1 MSVALKTIVKLNNLS
16 MRKILLMMAAV
27 LSAGLAFAQNVQVT
41 GIATSAEDGSPM
53 PSVAVA
59 VQGTGRGTTT
69 DLDGAY
75 SIQVP
80 SNGTLVFSFLGY
92 DDAVVP
98 VNGRTTI
105 NVALQ
110 PGAILVDDVLIT
122 AVGIQRSERSLGYT
136 VTKVD
141 ADEAIMKAEPD
152 MLRALDGK
160 IPGVQIT
167 APSGDAGSAT
177 RITIRGNSSFL
188 GNNQPLYVVDG
199 VPYSNDGTSASG
211 RASGMG
217 GAYGSGIST
226 LDPNDIESMSVLKGA
241 AAAVLY
247 GSRAANGVVL
257 ITTKS
262 GSKKANARSGFSVSV
277 NSSYAIETIAS
288 LPEYQNKYG
297 QGSDFQI
304 GGANGS
310 WGAAFE
316 DGMTIPMYTAIAN
329 EYPDLALEM
338 YPDLNGQIPYKAY
351 PNNVKDLF
359 QKGHIFDL
367 SANVQKVTEDGN
379 FNMTLSR
386 TDQDSYIPGS
396 DFDRYSFSI
405 GGNQKFGKKFR
416 AGGNLAYS
424 YTGQDSPMYGNNQ
437 SSGDLGGLNSLAR
450 AFIMPRSWDIQ
461 NYPYQKQDGSNLLF
475 QLSSQANNP
484 YWAWENDK
492 INTIQKRVVANA
504 NFGYDF
510 TSWLSFDYTLGVNE
524 YMSQRKSIINLGS
537 RGYAGKGYISKS
549 QSSDQEIESTAL
561 LTFKKRFDKIGT
573 RATLGHNY
581 NQDTFEST
589 SEVGKEIINPNIF
602 NLSNTQGQTAGE
614 SYSRTRKYG
623 LFADILLDYDEWA
636 FLNISGRN
644 DVSSTLPVNHNSFF
658 YPAVSGSIVF
668 TDALGLESSILNFG
682 KVRAGWAK
690 VGNDAGPYYNN
701 GFYVT
706 GSPYMG
712 QGLMELPTT
721 LYDPELEPEFTTEME
736 TGIELKMFDSRIGID
751 FTYYDRLS
759 ENQIG
764 AKTSAPSTG
773 YSSYVTNFGS
783 ISNKGFEVGVDIY
796 PVMTK
801 DFTWSMYLTYT
812 KNKSEIVELADGVDE
827 IVIGGDFSAPQA
839 VLIKG
844 QPYGVLKGEK
854 LARTSDGIPLVD
866 PSTGMYI
873 NEAEMGV
880 IGDPNP
886 DFKAA
891 LTNTFKYKGISLS
904 ILTDFQK
911 GGCVF
916 SSYLTDLLGRGVTKD
931 TEDRL
936 GTRIIPGVY
945 GDANTLQP
953 ILDAE
958 GKYIENTTVISE
970 ADLWFSDGTF
980 STYAINS
987 CDEVAVYDATV
998 WRLREVTLAYSLP
1011 KKWISK
1017 IKLSNA
1023 EVSVVGRNLWYFAP
1037 NVPKYSNY
1045 DPVNNTFGNTNV
1057 QGIDYTGAP
1066 STRRVAFNLSLTF

>member
-1 MSVALKTIVKLNNLS
+1 

-53 PSVAVA
+53 PMVAVA
-59 VQGTGRGTTT
+59 VEGTGRGTTT
-69 DLDGAY
+69 DLNGAY

-80 SNGTLVFSFLGY
+80 SNGTLVFSFMGY

-98 VNGRTTI
+98 VNGRTVI

-160 IPGVQIT
+160 IPGVQIS
-167 APSGDAGSAT
+167 APSGDAGGAT
-177 RITIRGNSSFL
+177 RITIRGNSSFK
-188 GNNQPLYVVDG
+188 GNNEPLYVVDG
-199 VPYSNDGTSASG
+199 VPYSNDGTGASG
-211 RASGMG
+211 RASGNG
-217 GAYGSGIST
+217 GAFGSGIST

-247 GSRAANGVVL
+247 GSRAANGVIL

-262 GSKKANARSGFSVSV
+262 GSKKANAKKGFTVSV
-277 NSSYAIETIAS
+277 NSSYALEKIAS
-288 LPEYQNKYG
+288 LPDYQNSYG
-297 QGSDFQI
+297 QGSDFNI

-316 DGMTIPMYTAIAN
+316 EGMTIPMYAAVAA
-329 EYPDLALEM
+329 EYPNLALEM

-351 PNNVKDLF
+351 PNNVRDLF
-359 QKGHIFDL
+359 QTGHIFDL

-379 FNMTLSR
+379 FNMTISR

-396 DFDRYSFSI
+396 DFDRYSFSV

-416 AGGNLAYS
+416 AGGNMAYS
-424 YTGQDSPMYGNNQ
+424 YTDQFSPMYGNNQ
-437 SSGDLGGLNSLAR
+437 SPEPSGAMNSLAR

-492 INTIQKRVVANA
+492 FQTIQKRIVANA
-504 NFGYDF
+504 NFSYEF
-510 TSWLSFDYTLGVNE
+510 TKWLSLDYTIGVNE
-524 YMSQRKSIINLGS
+524 YMMSRKEIVNLGS
-537 RGYAGKGYISKS
+537 RGYAGKGYLSKS
-549 QSSDQEIESTAL
+549 ESSDQEIESTLL
-561 LTFKKRFDKIGT
+561 LTFNKKFGDFGV

-581 NQDTFEST
+581 NQDTFQSM
-589 SEVGKEIINPNIF
+589 SAAGDEIINPNVF
-602 NLSNTQGQTAGE
+602 ELSNTKGQVAAE

-623 LFADILLDYDEWA
+623 YFADILLDYNEWA

-644 DVSSTLPVNHNSFF
+644 DVSSTLPVEHNSFF

-668 TDALGLESSILNFG
+668 TDALGMESDFFNFG

-701 GFYVT
+701 GTYVV

-712 QGLMELPTT
+712 QGLMELSTI
-721 LYDPELEPEFTTEME
+721 LYDPELEPEFTTEVE
-736 TGIELKMFDSRIGID
+736 AGLELKFLDSRIGID
-751 FTYYDRLS
+751 ATYYNRLS

-764 AKTSAPSTG
+764 QKASAPSTG
-773 YSSYVTNFGS
+773 YDSFVTNFGS
-783 ISNKGFEVGVDIY
+783 IRNKGFELGVDLY
-796 PVMTK
+796 PIVTK

-812 KNKSEIVELADGVDE
+812 KNISEVVELADGVDE
-827 IVIGGDFSAPQA
+827 LYVGGDFEAPQA

-866 PSTGMYI
+866 ASNGMYI
-873 NEAEMGV
+873 NDTELGI

-886 DFKAA
+886 DFKSS
-891 LTNTFKYKGISLS
+891 LTNTFKYKDVSLS
-904 ILTDFQK
+904 FMIDYQK
-911 GGCVF
+911 GGCVY
-916 SSYLTDLLGRGVTKD
+916 SSYLTDLLGRGVTKL

-936 GTRIIPGVY
+936 GTRIIKGVY
-945 GDANTLQP
+945 GDPNTLEP
-953 ILDAE
+953 ILDE
-958 GKYIENTTVISE
+958 NGDYIWNTTAIGES
-970 ADLWFSDGTF
+970 DLWFSGGTY
-980 STYAINS
+980 STFAINS
-987 CDEVAVYDATV
+987 ADEVAVYDATV
-998 WRLREVTLAYSLP
+998 WRLREVSLAYDLP
-1011 KKWISK
+1011 KKFISK
-1017 IKLSNA
+1017 LKLSSA
-1023 EVSVVGRNLWYFAP
+1023 QVSVVGRNLWFFAP

-1045 DPVNNTFGNTNV
+1045 DPIVNTFGNTNV

>member
-1 MSVALKTIVKLNNLS
+1 

-53 PSVAVA
+53 PMVAVA
-59 VQGTGRGTTT
+59 VEGTGRGTTT
-69 DLDGAY
+69 DLNGAY

-80 SNGTLVFSFLGY
+80 SDGTLVFSFMGY

-98 VNGRTTI
+98 VNGRTVI

-160 IPGVQIT
+160 IPGVQIS
-167 APSGDAGSAT
+167 APSGDAGGAT
-177 RITIRGNSSFL
+177 RITIRGNSSFK
-188 GNNQPLYVVDG
+188 GNNEPLYVVDG
-199 VPYSNDGTSASG
+199 VPYSNDGTGASG
-211 RASGMG
+211 RASGNS
-217 GAYGSGIST
+217 GAFGSGIST

-247 GSRAANGVVL
+247 GSRAANGVIL

-262 GSKKANARSGFSVSV
+262 GSKKANAKKGFTVSV
-277 NSSYAIETIAS
+277 NSSYALEKIAS
-288 LPEYQNKYG
+288 LPDYQNSYG
-297 QGSDFQI
+297 QGSDFNI

-316 DGMTIPMYTAIAN
+316 EGMTIPMYAAIAA
-329 EYPDLALEM
+329 EYPNLALEM

-351 PNNVKDLF
+351 PNNVRDLF
-359 QKGHIFDL
+359 QTGHIFDL

-379 FNMTLSR
+379 FNMTISR

-396 DFDRYSFSI
+396 DFDRYSFSV

-416 AGGNLAYS
+416 AGGNMAYS
-424 YTGQDSPMYGNNQ
+424 YTDQFSPMYGNNQ
-437 SSGDLGGLNSLAR
+437 SSDPSGAMNSLAR

-475 QLSSQANNP
+475 QISSQANNP

-492 INTIQKRVVANA
+492 FQTIQKRIVANA
-504 NFGYDF
+504 NFSYEF
-510 TSWLSFDYTLGVNE
+510 TKWLSLDYTIGVNE
-524 YMSQRKSIINLGS
+524 YMMSRKEIVNLGS
-537 RGYAGKGYISKS
+537 RGYAGKGYLSKS
-549 QSSDQEIESTAL
+549 ESSDQEIESTLL
-561 LTFKKRFDKIGT
+561 LTFNKKFGDFGV

-581 NQDTFEST
+581 NQDTYQSM
-589 SEVGKEIINPNIF
+589 GAAGDEIINPNVF
-602 NLSNTQGQTAGE
+602 ELSNTKGQVASE

-623 LFADILLDYDEWA
+623 YFADILLDYNEWA

-644 DVSSTLPVNHNSFF
+644 DVSSTLPVEHNSFF

-668 TDALGLESSILNFG
+668 TDALGMESDFFNFG

-690 VGNDAGPYYNN
+690 VGNDAGAYYNN
-701 GFYVT
+701 GTYVV

-712 QGLMELPTT
+712 QGLMELSTI
-721 LYDPELEPEFTTEME
+721 LFDPELEPEFTTEVE
-736 TGIELKMFDSRIGID
+736 AGLELKFLDSRIGID
-751 FTYYDRLS
+751 ATYYNRLS

-764 AKTSAPSTG
+764 QKASAPSTG
-773 YSSYVTNFGS
+773 YDSFVTNFGS
-783 ISNKGFEVGVDIY
+783 IRNKGFELGVDLY
-796 PVMTK
+796 PIVTK

-812 KNKSEIVELADGVDE
+812 KNISEVVELADGVDE
-827 IVIGGDFSAPQA
+827 LYVGGDFEAPQA

-866 PSTGMYI
+866 ASNGMYI
-873 NEAEMGV
+873 NDTELGI

-886 DFKAA
+886 DFKSS
-891 LTNTFKYKGISLS
+891 LTNTFKYKDVSLS
-904 ILTDFQK
+904 FMIDYQK

-916 SSYLTDLLGRGVTKD
+916 SSYLTDLLGRGVTKL

-936 GTRIIPGVY
+936 GTRIIKGVY
-945 GDANTLQP
+945 GDPNTLEP
-953 ILDAE
+953 ILD
-958 GKYIENTTVISE
+958 GNGDYIWNTTAIGES
-970 ADLWFSDGTF
+970 DLWFSAGTY
-980 STYAINS
+980 STFAINAA
-987 CDEVAVYDATV
+987 DEVAVYDATV
-998 WRLREVTLAYSLP
+998 WRLREVSLAYDLP
-1011 KKWISK
+1011 KKFISK
-1017 IKLSNA
+1017 LKLSSA
-1023 EVSVVGRNLWYFAP
+1023 QVSVVGRNLWFFAP

-1045 DPVNNTFGNTNV
+1045 DPIVNTFGNTNV

>member
-1 MSVALKTIVKLNNLS
+1 

-27 LSAGLAFAQNVQVT
+27 LSAGFAFAQNTQVT
-41 GIATSAEDGSPM
+41 GIATSAEDGNPM

-69 DLDGAY
+69 DLNGAY

-98 VNGRTTI
+98 VNGRSVI

-110 PGAILVDDVLIT
+110 PGSILVEDVLIT

-160 IPGVQIT
+160 IPGVQIS

-177 RITIRGNSSFL
+177 RITIRGNSSFS

-199 VPYSNDGTSASG
+199 IPYSNDGTGASG
-211 RASGMG
+211 RGSGNS
-217 GAYGSGIST
+217 GAFGSGIST
-226 LDPNDIESMSVLKGA
+226 LDPNDIESMNVLKGA

-247 GSRAANGVVL
+247 GSRAANGVIL

-262 GSKKANARSGFSVSV
+262 GSKKSNAKKGFTVNV

-288 LPEYQNKYG
+288 LPDYQNKYG
-297 QGSDFQI
+297 QGSDFNI

-316 DGMTIPMYTAIAN
+316 DGMTIPMYAAIDA
-329 EYPDLALEM
+329 EYPDLALEL
-338 YPDLNGQIPYKAY
+338 YPDLNGDIPYKAY

-359 QKGHIFDL
+359 QKGHVLDL
-367 SANVQKVTEDGN
+367 SANVQKVTDEGN
-379 FNMTLSR
+379 FNMTISR

-396 DFDRYSFSI
+396 DFDRYSFSV

-424 YTGQDSPMYGNNQ
+424 YTDQMSPMYGNNQ
-437 SSGDLGGLNSLAR
+437 SSASNGGMNSLAR

-461 NYPYQKQDGSNLLF
+461 NFPYKKKDGSNLLF

-492 INTIQKRVVANA
+492 FKTIQKRIVANA
-504 NFGYDF
+504 NFSYEF
-510 TSWLSFDYTLGVNE
+510 AKWLTMDYTLGVNE
-524 YMSQRKSIINLGS
+524 YMVSRKTIVNLGS
-537 RGYAGKGYISKS
+537 RGYAGNGYLSKS
-549 QSSDQEIESTAL
+549 EASDQEIESTLL
-561 LTFKKRFDKIGT
+561 LTYNNRFSDFGV
-573 RATLGHNY
+573 RATAGYNY
-581 NQDTFEST
+581 NQDTYESMGA
-589 SEVGKEIINPNIF
+589 SGSDIINPNIF
-602 NLSNTQGQTAGE
+602 ELSNTKGQTASE

-623 LFADILLDYDEWA
+623 IFADILLDYNQWA

-644 DVSSTLPVNHNSFF
+644 DVSSTLPIAHNSFF
-658 YPAVSGSIVF
+658 YPAVSGSVVF
-668 TDALGLESSILNFG
+668 TDALGLEDSFFNFG
-682 KVRAGWAK
+682 KIRAGWAK

-701 GFYVT
+701 GTYVI

-712 QGLMELPTT
+712 QGMMELPTV
-721 LYDPELEPEFTTEME
+721 LYDPELEPEFTTEIE
-736 TGIELKMFDSRIGID
+736 TGLELKFLDSRIGID
-751 FTYYDRLS
+751 ATLYNRLS

-764 AKTSAPSTG
+764 AKSSAPSTG
-773 YSSYVTNFGS
+773 YSSFVTNFGS
-783 ISNKGFEVGVDIY
+783 IRNKGFELGVDLY
-796 PVMTK
+796 PVVTK

-827 IVIGGDFSAPQA
+827 IVLGGDFAAPQA

-854 LARTSDGIPLVD
+854 LARTADGIPLVD

-873 NEAEMGV
+873 NDPEYGI

-886 DFKAA
+886 EFKTS
-891 LTNTFKYKGISLS
+891 LTNTLKYKDLSLS
-904 ILTDFQK
+904 FMFDYQK

-936 GTRIIPGVY
+936 GVRVIKGVY
-945 GDANTLQP
+945 GDANTLEP
-953 ILDAE
+953 ILDD
-958 GKYIENTTVISE
+958 KKNYIWNTTAISE
-970 ADLWFSDGTF
+970 ADLWFSDGTY
-980 STYAINS
+980 STFAINS
-987 CDEVAVYDATV
+987 CDEVATYDATV
-998 WRLREVTLAYSLP
+998 WRLREVTLAYNLP
-1011 KKWISK
+1011 KKFTSK
-1017 IKLSNA
+1017 LRLSNA

-1045 DPVNNTFGNTNV
+1045 DPVVNTFGNTNI

>member
-1 MSVALKTIVKLNNLS
+1 

-27 LSAGLAFAQNVQVT
+27 LSAGLAFAQNLQVT

-53 PSVAVA
+53 PAVAVA

-98 VNGRTTI
+98 VNGRTVI

-110 PGAILVDDVLIT
+110 PGSILVDDVLIT

-160 IPGVQIT
+160 IPGVQIS

-177 RITIRGNSSFL
+177 RITIRGNSSFS

-199 VPYSNDGTSASG
+199 IPYSNDGTGASG
-211 RASGMG
+211 RGSGNS
-217 GAYGSGIST
+217 GAFGSGIST
-226 LDPNDIESMSVLKGA
+226 LDPNDIESMNVLKGA

-247 GSRAANGVVL
+247 GSRAANGVIL

-262 GSKKANARSGFSVSV
+262 GSKKSNAKKGFTVNV

-288 LPEYQNKYG
+288 LPDYQNKYG
-297 QGSDFQI
+297 QGSDFNI

-316 DGMTIPMYTAIAN
+316 DDMTIPMYAAIDS
-329 EYPDLALEM
+329 EYPDLALEL
-338 YPDLNGQIPYKAY
+338 YPDLNGDIPYKAY

-359 QKGHIFDL
+359 QKGHVLDL
-367 SANVQKVTEDGN
+367 SANVQKVTDEGN
-379 FNMTLSR
+379 FNMTISR

-396 DFDRYSFSI
+396 DFDRYSFSV

-424 YTGQDSPMYGNNQ
+424 YTDQMSPMYGNNQ
-437 SSGDLGGLNSLAR
+437 SSASNGGMNSLAR

-461 NYPYQKQDGSNLLF
+461 NFPYKKKDGSNLLF

-492 INTIQKRVVANA
+492 FKTIQKRIVANA
-504 NFGYDF
+504 NFSYEF
-510 TSWLSFDYTLGVNE
+510 AKWLTMDYTLGVNE
-524 YMSQRKSIINLGS
+524 YMVSRKTIVNLGS
-537 RGYAGKGYISKS
+537 RGYAGNGYLSKS
-549 QSSDQEIESTAL
+549 EASDQEIESTLL
-561 LTFKKRFDKIGT
+561 LTYNNRFSDFGV
-573 RATLGHNY
+573 RATAGYNY
-581 NQDTFEST
+581 NQDTYESMGA
-589 SEVGKEIINPNIF
+589 SGSDIINPNIF
-602 NLSNTQGQTAGE
+602 ELSNTKGQTASE

-623 LFADILLDYDEWA
+623 IFADILLDYNQWA

-644 DVSSTLPVNHNSFF
+644 DVSSTLPIAHNSFF
-658 YPAVSGSIVF
+658 YPAVSGSVVF
-668 TDALGLESSILNFG
+668 TDALGLEDSFFNFG
-682 KVRAGWAK
+682 KIRAGWAK

-701 GFYVT
+701 GTYVI

-712 QGLMELPTT
+712 QGMMELPTV
-721 LYDPELEPEFTTEME
+721 LYDPELEPEFTTEIE
-736 TGIELKMFDSRIGID
+736 TGLELKFLDSRIGID
-751 FTYYDRLS
+751 ATLYNRLS

-764 AKTSAPSTG
+764 AKSSAPSTG
-773 YSSYVTNFGS
+773 YSSFVTNFGS
-783 ISNKGFEVGVDIY
+783 IRNKGFELGVDLY
-796 PVMTK
+796 PVVTK

-812 KNKSEIVELADGVDE
+812 KNKSEIVELSDGVDE
-827 IVIGGDFSAPQA
+827 IVLGGDFAAPQA

-854 LARTSDGIPLVD
+854 LARTADGIPLVD

-873 NEAEMGV
+873 NDPEYGV

-886 DFKAA
+886 EFKTS
-891 LTNTFKYKGISLS
+891 LTNTLKYKDLSLS
-904 ILTDFQK
+904 FMFDYQK

-936 GTRIIPGVY
+936 GVRVVKGVY
-945 GDANTLQP
+945 GDANTLEP
-953 ILDAE
+953 ILDADQN
-958 GKYIENTTVISE
+958 YIWNTTAISE
-970 ADLWFSDGTF
+970 ADLWFSDGTY
-980 STYAINS
+980 STFAINS
-987 CDEVAVYDATV
+987 CDEVATYDATV
-998 WRLREVTLAYSLP
+998 WRLREVTLAYNLP
-1011 KKWISK
+1011 KKFTSK
-1017 IKLSNA
+1017 LRLSNA

-1045 DPVNNTFGNTNV
+1045 DPVVNTFGNTNI

>member
-1 MSVALKTIVKLNNLS
+1 
-16 MRKILLMMAAV
+16 MAAV
-27 LSAGLAFAQNVQVT
+27 LSAGLAFAQNLQVT

-53 PSVAVA
+53 PAVAVA

-98 VNGRTTI
+98 VNGRTVI

-110 PGAILVDDVLIT
+110 PGSILVDDVLIT

-160 IPGVQIT
+160 IPGVQIS

-177 RITIRGNSSFL
+177 RITIRGNSSFS

-199 VPYSNDGTSASG
+199 IPYSNDGTGASG
-211 RASGMG
+211 RGSGNS
-217 GAYGSGIST
+217 GAFGSGIST
-226 LDPNDIESMSVLKGA
+226 LDPNDIESMNVLKGA

-247 GSRAANGVVL
+247 GSRAANGVIL

-262 GSKKANARSGFSVSV
+262 GSKKSNAKKGFTVNV

-288 LPEYQNKYG
+288 LPDYQNKYG
-297 QGSDFQI
+297 QGSDFNI

-316 DGMTIPMYTAIAN
+316 DDMTIPMYAAIDS
-329 EYPDLALEM
+329 EYPDLALEL
-338 YPDLNGQIPYKAY
+338 YPDLNGDIPYKAY

-359 QKGHIFDL
+359 QKGHVLDL
-367 SANVQKVTEDGN
+367 SANVQKVTDEGN
-379 FNMTLSR
+379 FNMTISR

-396 DFDRYSFSI
+396 DFDRYSFSV

-424 YTGQDSPMYGNNQ
+424 YTDQMSPMYGNNQ
-437 SSGDLGGLNSLAR
+437 SSASNGGMNSLAR

-461 NYPYQKQDGSNLLF
+461 NFPYKKKDGSNLLF

-492 INTIQKRVVANA
+492 FKTIQKRIVANA
-504 NFGYDF
+504 NFSYEF
-510 TSWLSFDYTLGVNE
+510 AKWLTMDYTLGVNE
-524 YMSQRKSIINLGS
+524 YMVSRKTIVNLGS
-537 RGYAGKGYISKS
+537 RGYAGNGYLSKS
-549 QSSDQEIESTAL
+549 EASDQEIESTLL
-561 LTFKKRFDKIGT
+561 LTYNNRFSDFGV
-573 RATLGHNY
+573 RATAGYNY
-581 NQDTFEST
+581 NQDTYESMGA
-589 SEVGKEIINPNIF
+589 SGSDIINPNIF
-602 NLSNTQGQTAGE
+602 ELSNTKGQTASE

-623 LFADILLDYDEWA
+623 IFADILLDYNQWA

-644 DVSSTLPVNHNSFF
+644 DVSSTLPIAHNSFF
-658 YPAVSGSIVF
+658 YPAVSGSVVF
-668 TDALGLESSILNFG
+668 TDALGLEDSFFNFG
-682 KVRAGWAK
+682 KIRAGWAK

-701 GFYVT
+701 GTYVI

-712 QGLMELPTT
+712 QGMMELPTV
-721 LYDPELEPEFTTEME
+721 LYDPELEPEFTTEIE
-736 TGIELKMFDSRIGID
+736 TGLELKFLDSRIGID
-751 FTYYDRLS
+751 ATLYNRLS

-764 AKTSAPSTG
+764 AKSSAPSTG
-773 YSSYVTNFGS
+773 YSSFVTNFGS
-783 ISNKGFEVGVDIY
+783 IRNKGFELGVDLY
-796 PVMTK
+796 PVVTK

-812 KNKSEIVELADGVDE
+812 KNKSEIVELSDGVDE
-827 IVIGGDFSAPQA
+827 IVLGGDFAAPQA

-854 LARTSDGIPLVD
+854 LARTADGIPLVD

-873 NEAEMGV
+873 NDPEYGV

-886 DFKAA
+886 EFKTS
-891 LTNTFKYKGISLS
+891 LTNTLKYKDLSLS
-904 ILTDFQK
+904 FMFDYQK

-936 GTRIIPGVY
+936 GVRVVKGVY
-945 GDANTLQP
+945 GDANTLEP
-953 ILDAE
+953 ILDADQN
-958 GKYIENTTVISE
+958 YIWNTTAISE
-970 ADLWFSDGTF
+970 ADLWFSDGTY
-980 STYAINS
+980 STFAINS
-987 CDEVAVYDATV
+987 CDEVATYDATV
-998 WRLREVTLAYSLP
+998 WRLREVTLAYNLP
-1011 KKWISK
+1011 KKFTSK
-1017 IKLSNA
+1017 LRLSNA

-1045 DPVNNTFGNTNV
+1045 DPVVNTFGNTNI

>member
-1 MSVALKTIVKLNNLS
+1 
-16 MRKILLMMAAV
+16 MRKFLLTMTAILCFGFAV
-27 LSAGLAFAQNVQVT
+27 AQNVQVT
-41 GIATSAEDGSPM
+41 GIATAADDGSPM
-53 PSVAVA
+53 PAVTVSVE
-59 VQGTGRGTTT
+59 GTSIGTTT
-69 DLDGAY
+69 DLEGAY
-75 SIQVP
+75 SISAP
-80 SNGTLVFSFLGY
+80 SNGSLVFSFMGY
-92 DDAVVP
+92 ESKTVP
-98 VNGRTTI
+98 VNGRRVI
-105 NVALQ
+105 NVTLN
-110 PGAILVDDVLIT
+110 PGSIEVDEVLIT

-136 VTKVD
+136 VTKVN
-141 ADEAIMKAEPD
+141 ADEAVMKAEPD

-160 IPGVQIT
+160 VAGVQIS

-211 RASGMG
+211 RASGNG
-217 GAYGSGIST
+217 GAFGSGIST

-247 GSRAANGVVL
+247 GSRAANGVIL

-262 GSKKANARSGFSVSV
+262 GSKKANAKNGFSVNI
-277 NSSYAIETIAS
+277 NSSYAIESIAS
-288 LPEYQNKYG
+288 LPDYQNSYG
-297 QGSDFQI
+297 QGSDFNI
-304 GGANGS
+304 AGSNGS

-316 DGMTIPMYTAIAN
+316 EGMTIPMYAAIAA

-338 YPDLNGQIPYKAY
+338 YPDLMGEVPYKAY

-359 QKGHIFDL
+359 QKGHVFDL
-367 SANVQKVTEDGN
+367 SANVQKVTDEGN
-379 FNMTLSR
+379 FNMTISR

-396 DFDRYSFSI
+396 EFDRYSFSV

-424 YTGQDSPMYGNNQ
+424 YTDQLSPMYGNNQ
-437 SSGDLGGLNSLAR
+437 SSATDGGMNSLAR

-492 INTIQKRVVANA
+492 ISTTQKRIVANA
-504 NFGYDF
+504 NFSYEF
-510 TSWLSFDYTLGVNE
+510 YKWLTLDYTVGVNE
-524 YMSQRKSIINLGS
+524 YMMTRKSIVNLGS
-537 RGYAGKGYISKS
+537 RGYAGNGHISKG
-549 QSSDQEIESTAL
+549 QSSDQEIESTLL
-561 LTFKKRFDKIGT
+561 LTFNKRFQDLGV

-581 NQDTFEST
+581 NQDTYESM
-589 SEVGKEIINPNIF
+589 SASGSDIINPKIY
-602 NLSNTQGQTAGE
+602 NLSNTKGQTASE
-614 SYSRTRKYG
+614 SYSRTRKWG
-623 LFADILLDYDEWA
+623 VFADILLDYKQWA

-644 DVSSTLPVNHNSFF
+644 DVSSTLPKANNSFF
-658 YPAVSGSIVF
+658 YPAVSASVVF
-668 TDALGLESSILNFG
+668 TDALGISDSFLNFG
-682 KVRAGWAK
+682 KFRAGWAK
-690 VGNDAGPYYNN
+690 VGNDASPYYNN
-701 GFYVT
+701 GFFVV

-712 QGLMELPTT
+712 QGMMELPTT
-721 LYDPELEPEFTTEME
+721 LYDPELEPEFTSEFE
-736 TGIELKMFDSRIGID
+736 TGFELKFFESRIGLD
-751 FTYYDRLS
+751 FTYYNRLS

-783 ISNKGFEVGVDIY
+783 IRNKGLELGVDLY

-812 KNKSEIVELADGVDE
+812 KNKSEVVELADGVDE

-854 LARTSDGIPLVD
+854 LARTEDGIPLVD
-866 PSTGMYI
+866 PATGMYI
-873 NEAEMGV
+873 NDTEMGV

-886 DFKAA
+886 EFKTA
-891 LTNTFKYKGISLS
+891 LTNTLRYKDLSLS
-904 ILTDFQK
+904 FMFDYQK

-936 GTRIIPGVY
+936 GTRIIKGVY
-945 GDANTLQP
+945 GDANTLEP
-953 ILDAE
+953 ILDGNE
-958 GKYIENTTVISE
+958 QYIWNTTAISE
-970 ADLWFSDGTF
+970 ADLWFSDGTY

-987 CDEVAVYDATV
+987 CDEVATYDATV

-1011 KKWISK
+1011 KNF
-1017 IKLSNA
+1017 IKKLRLANA
-1023 EVSVVGRNLWYFAP
+1023 EVSVVGRNLWFFAP
-1037 NVPKYSNY
+1037 NVPRHTNY
-1045 DPVNNTFGNTNV
+1045 DPIVNTFGNTNV

>member
-1 MSVALKTIVKLNNLS
+1 
-16 MRKILLMMAAV
+16 MAAV

-53 PSVAVA
+53 PMVAVA
-59 VQGTGRGTTT
+59 VEGTGRGTTT
-69 DLDGAY
+69 DLNGAY

-80 SNGTLVFSFLGY
+80 SNGTLVFSFMGY

-98 VNGRTTI
+98 VNGRTVI

-160 IPGVQIT
+160 IPGVQIS
-167 APSGDAGSAT
+167 APSGDAGGAT
-177 RITIRGNSSFL
+177 RITIRGNSSFK
-188 GNNQPLYVVDG
+188 GNNEPLYVVDG
-199 VPYSNDGTSASG
+199 VPYSNDGTGSSG
-211 RASGMG
+211 RASGNG
-217 GAYGSGIST
+217 GAFGSGIST

-247 GSRAANGVVL
+247 GSRAANGVIL

-262 GSKKANARSGFSVSV
+262 GSKKANAKKGFTVSV
-277 NSSYAIETIAS
+277 NSSYALEKIAS
-288 LPEYQNKYG
+288 LPEYQNSYG
-297 QGSDFQI
+297 QGSDFNI

-316 DGMTIPMYTAIAN
+316 EGMTIPMYAAVAA
-329 EYPDLALEM
+329 EYPNLALEM

-351 PNNVKDLF
+351 PNNVRDLF
-359 QKGHIFDL
+359 QTGHIFDL

-379 FNMTLSR
+379 FNMTISR

-396 DFDRYSFSI
+396 DFDRYSFSV

-416 AGGNLAYS
+416 AGGNMAYS
-424 YTGQDSPMYGNNQ
+424 YTDQFSPMYGNNQ
-437 SSGDLGGLNSLAR
+437 SSETNGGMNSLAR

-492 INTIQKRVVANA
+492 YQTIQKRIVANA
-504 NFGYDF
+504 NFSYEF
-510 TSWLSFDYTLGVNE
+510 TNWLSLDYTIGVNE
-524 YMSQRKSIINLGS
+524 YMMSRKSIVNLGS
-537 RGYAGKGYISKS
+537 RGYAGKGYLSKS
-549 QSSDQEIESTAL
+549 EASDQEIESTLL
-561 LTFKKRFDKIGT
+561 LTFNKKFGDLGV
-573 RATLGHNY
+573 RATFGHNY
-581 NQDTFEST
+581 NQDTYQSM
-589 SEVGKEIINPNIF
+589 SAAGDEIINPNVF
-602 NLSNTQGQTAGE
+602 ELSNTKGQVAAE

-623 LFADILLDYDEWA
+623 YFADILLDYNEWA

-644 DVSSTLPVNHNSFF
+644 DVSSTLPVEHNSFF

-668 TDALGLESSILNFG
+668 TDALGLESDFFNFG

-701 GFYVT
+701 GTYAV

-712 QGLMELPTT
+712 QGLMELSTI
-721 LYDPELEPEFTTEME
+721 LYDPELEPEFTTEVE
-736 TGIELKMFDSRIGID
+736 AGIELKFLNSRIGLD
-751 FTYYDRLS
+751 ATYYNRLS

-764 AKTSAPSTG
+764 QKASAPSTG
-773 YSSYVTNFGS
+773 YDSFVTNFGS
-783 ISNKGFEVGVDIY
+783 IRNKGFELGVDLY
-796 PVMTK
+796 PIVTK

-812 KNKSEIVELADGVDE
+812 KNISEVVELADGVDE
-827 IVIGGDFSAPQA
+827 LYVGGDFSAPQA
-839 VLIKG
+839 VLVKG

-866 PSTGMYI
+866 ASNGMYI
-873 NEAEMGV
+873 NDTELGI

-886 DFKAA
+886 DFKSS
-891 LTNTFKYKGISLS
+891 LTNTFKYKDVSLS
-904 ILTDFQK
+904 FMIDYQK

-916 SSYLTDLLGRGVTKD
+916 SSYLTDLLGRGVTKL

-936 GTRIIPGVY
+936 GTRIIKGVY
-945 GDANTLQP
+945 GDPNTLEP
-953 ILDAE
+953 ILDE
-958 GKYIENTTVISE
+958 NGDYIWNTTAIGES
-970 ADLWFSDGTF
+970 DLWFSSGTY
-980 STYAINS
+980 STFAINS
-987 CDEVAVYDATV
+987 ADEMAVYDATV
-998 WRLREVTLAYSLP
+998 WRLREVSLAYDLP
-1011 KKWISK
+1011 KKFISK
-1017 IKLSNA
+1017 LKLSSA
-1023 EVSVVGRNLWYFAP
+1023 QVSVVGRNLWYFAP

-1045 DPVNNTFGNTNV
+1045 DPIANTFGNTNV

>member
-1 MSVALKTIVKLNNLS
+1 

-53 PSVAVA
+53 PMVAVA
-59 VQGTGRGTTT
+59 VEGTGRGTTT
-69 DLDGAY
+69 DLNGAY

-80 SNGTLVFSFLGY
+80 SDGTLVFSFMGY

-98 VNGRTTI
+98 VNGRTVI

-160 IPGVQIT
+160 IPGVQIS
-167 APSGDAGSAT
+167 APSGDAGGAT
-177 RITIRGNSSFL
+177 RITIRGNSSFK
-188 GNNQPLYVVDG
+188 GNNEPLYVVDG
-199 VPYSNDGTSASG
+199 VPYSNDGTGASG
-211 RASGMG
+211 RASGNS
-217 GAYGSGIST
+217 GAFGSGIST

-247 GSRAANGVVL
+247 GSRAANGVIL

-262 GSKKANARSGFSVSV
+262 GSKKANAKKGFTVSV
-277 NSSYAIETIAS
+277 NSSYALEKIAS
-288 LPEYQNKYG
+288 LPDYQNSYG
-297 QGSDFQI
+297 QGSDFNI

-316 DGMTIPMYTAIAN
+316 EGMTIPMYAAIAA
-329 EYPDLALEM
+329 EYPNLALEM

-351 PNNVKDLF
+351 PNNVRDLF
-359 QKGHIFDL
+359 QTGHIFDL

-379 FNMTLSR
+379 FNMTISR

-396 DFDRYSFSI
+396 DFDRYSFSV

-416 AGGNLAYS
+416 AGGNVAYS
-424 YTGQDSPMYGNNQ
+424 YTDQFSPMYGNNQ
-437 SSGDLGGLNSLAR
+437 SSDPSGAMNSLAR

-475 QLSSQANNP
+475 QISSQANNP

-492 INTIQKRVVANA
+492 FQTIQKRIVANA
-504 NFGYDF
+504 NFSYEF
-510 TSWLSFDYTLGVNE
+510 TKWLSLDYTIGVNE
-524 YMSQRKSIINLGS
+524 YMMSRKEIVNLGS
-537 RGYAGKGYISKS
+537 RGYAGKGYLSKS
-549 QSSDQEIESTAL
+549 ESSDQEIESTLL
-561 LTFKKRFDKIGT
+561 LTFNKKFGDFGV

-581 NQDTFEST
+581 NQDTFQSM
-589 SEVGKEIINPNIF
+589 SAAGDEIINPNVF
-602 NLSNTQGQTAGE
+602 ELSNTKGQVASE

-623 LFADILLDYDEWA
+623 YFADILLDYNEWA

-644 DVSSTLPVNHNSFF
+644 DVSSTLPVEHNSFF

-668 TDALGLESSILNFG
+668 TDALGMESDFFNFG

-701 GFYVT
+701 GTYVV

-712 QGLMELPTT
+712 QGLMELSTI
-721 LYDPELEPEFTTEME
+721 LFDPELEPEFTTEVE
-736 TGIELKMFDSRIGID
+736 AGLELKFLDSRIGID
-751 FTYYDRLS
+751 ATYYNRLS

-764 AKTSAPSTG
+764 QKASAPSTG
-773 YSSYVTNFGS
+773 YDSFVTNFGS
-783 ISNKGFEVGVDIY
+783 IRNKGFELGVDLY
-796 PVMTK
+796 PIVTK

-812 KNKSEIVELADGVDE
+812 KNISEVVELADGVDE
-827 IVIGGDFSAPQA
+827 LYVGGDFEAPQA

-866 PSTGMYI
+866 ASNGMYI
-873 NEAEMGV
+873 NDTELGI

-886 DFKAA
+886 DFKSS
-891 LTNTFKYKGISLS
+891 LTNTFKYKDVSLS
-904 ILTDFQK
+904 FMIDYQK

-916 SSYLTDLLGRGVTKD
+916 SSYLTDLLGRGVTKL

-936 GTRIIPGVY
+936 GTRIIKGVY
-945 GDANTLQP
+945 GDPNTLEP
-953 ILDAE
+953 ILDE
-958 GKYIENTTVISE
+958 NGDYIWNTTAIGES
-970 ADLWFSDGTF
+970 DLWFSAGTY
-980 STYAINS
+980 STFAINAA
-987 CDEVAVYDATV
+987 DEVAVYDATV
-998 WRLREVTLAYSLP
+998 WRLREVSLAYDLP
-1011 KKWISK
+1011 KKFISK
-1017 IKLSNA
+1017 LKLSSA
-1023 EVSVVGRNLWYFAP
+1023 QVSVVGRNLWFFAP

-1045 DPVNNTFGNTNV
+1045 DPIVNTFGNTNV